1 MGFKNR
7 EPLIVA
13 NFGELWL
20 KGRNRN
26 EYIAQLQRNI
36 KDQLDGESFLME
48 RHFDR
53 LIFRLYDDSDV
64 PSIAMKLKR
73 TFGLS
78 KVETSVAVKPDMRS
92 ISAAAGKLLSVKPS
106 PKSVRINAHRAYK
119 QLTFTSSD
127 IVQKLKGVAEKN
139 GVDPASK
146 GAEKE
151 INISVTKEAAFL
163 SMGKERGIGGL
174 PVGSSGS
181 AVVLLSGGIDSPV
194 AAWYAMKR
202 GLTPIYVHVHS
213 LQNADEAMK
222 SKIPR
227 LIGTL
232 SAFHPHYKAYFVPS
246 HVFQA
251 ASIGLGKY
259 ELVVMKA
266 FFLRLAEQVALKE
279 GAHAIYTGE
288 SLGQVASQTSQ
299 NIEAEQYG
307 VKVSVLRPLIGF
319 DKEEIIKVARTIGTY
334 DQSIEQYKDVC
345 SINAKNPKLNSESK
359 VVARILKKIGI
370 GSVVKRSIKASKIVI
385 A

>member
-1 MGFKNR
+1 MSFKNR

-20 KGRNRN
+20 KGKNRN
-26 EYIAQLQRNI
+26 QYITLLERNI
-36 KDQLDGESFLME
+36 KEQLSGDAFSLE

-53 LIFRLYDDSDV
+53 LIFRLYEDSDV
-64 PSIAMKLKR
+64 PLIASKLKK

-78 KVETSVAVKPDMRS
+78 KVEVSVAVKPDMKS
-92 ISAAAGKLLSVKPS
+92 IAAEAGKMLSVEPK

-119 QLTFTSSD
+119 QFTFTSSD
-127 IVQKLKGVAEKN
+127 IIQKLKGVAEKN

-146 GAEKE
+146 GYDKE

-163 SMGKERGIGGL
+163 SMGKEKGIGGL

-181 AVVLLSGGIDSPV
+181 AVILLSGGIDSPV

-202 GLTPIYVHVHS
+202 GMLPIYVHVHS
-213 LQNADEAMK
+213 LQDSDEAVK
-222 SKIPR
+222 SKISS

-232 SAFHPHYKAYFVPS
+232 SGFHPHYKAYFVPS
-246 HVFQA
+246 HIFQA

-259 ELVVMKA
+259 ELVTMKA
-266 FFLRLAEQVALKE
+266 FFLRLAERVALKE

-288 SLGQVASQTSQ
+288 SLGQVASQTPE

-307 VKVSVLRPLIGF
+307 IKIPVLRPLIGY
-319 DKEEIIKVARTIGTY
+319 DKEEIIKVARSIGTY
-334 DQSIEQYKDVC
+334 DQSIAPYKDVC
-345 SINAKNPKLNSESK
+345 SMNARNPKLNSQSK
-359 VVARILKKIGI
+359 TVAYIMKRIGMRGVV
-370 GSVVKRSIKASKIVI
+370 SRSLKASKIVI